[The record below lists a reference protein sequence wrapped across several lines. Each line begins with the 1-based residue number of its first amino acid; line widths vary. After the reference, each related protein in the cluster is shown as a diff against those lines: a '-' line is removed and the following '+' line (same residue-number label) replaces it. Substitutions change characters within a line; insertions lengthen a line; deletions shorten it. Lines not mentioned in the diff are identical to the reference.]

1 MRAADRFDP
10 ERGYKF
16 STYSALWIRQ
26 AFQRLA
32 AVDNIVRL
40 PSDLTDAWNGA
51 ARLREPVTAERMA
64 AGERWRHGLA
74 SLDERLSADGSP
86 LHELVEGARLDVEQL
101 DAAMALEALEQAL
114 GDGAA
119 LLQLRVETAPG
130 DVPELAELV
139 GLEARQLAAHMA
151 NLRRRARRLP
161 AVAAALAG

>member
-1 MRAADRFDP
+1 
-10 ERGYKF
+10 
-16 STYSALWIRQ
+16 
-26 AFQRLA
+26 
-32 AVDNIVRL
+32 
-40 PSDLTDAWNGA
+40 
-51 ARLREPVTAERMA
+51 MA